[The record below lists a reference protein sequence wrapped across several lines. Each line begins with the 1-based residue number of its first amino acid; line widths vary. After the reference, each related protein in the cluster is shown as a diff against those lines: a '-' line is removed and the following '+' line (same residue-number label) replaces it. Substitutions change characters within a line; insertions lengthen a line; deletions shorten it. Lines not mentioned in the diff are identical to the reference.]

1 MCKPRPAPL
10 AWTSLAFAWMMAF
23 AGVYAHAQ
31 GATHPREATL
41 TQKAPLSIFPLDE
54 QRLKEATPVVTVQIL
69 RVSNPDDVGFSVR
82 VTLSGCARDAAQH
95 EAPVGSL
102 GVYPA
107 GQTGSYAL
115 DLAPALKQ
123 VRAAGQSVGS
133 TCLRLQLKPLR
144 SSVDWSTLRVTL
156 SSPQWTE
163 PPMNAK

>member
-1 MCKPRPAPL
+1 MCKTKPAPL
-10 AWTSLAFAWMMAF
+10 AWMFLDFSWAVAF

-41 TQKAPLSIFPLDE
+41 TQKVPLSIFPLDE
-54 QRLKEATPVVTVQIL
+54 QELKADKSVVTVQIL
-69 RVSNPDDVGFSVR
+69 RVSNPDEIGFSVR
-82 VTLSGCARDAAQH
+82 VTLSGCAGDAAQH

-115 DLAPALKQ
+115 DLGPALKQ
-123 VRAAGQSVGS
+123 IRPAGQPVGS

-144 SSVDWSTLRVTL
+144 SSADWSKLRVTL
-156 SSPQWTE
+156 SSPQWAE

>member
-10 AWTSLAFAWMMAF
+10 AWMYLAFAWIIAL
-23 AGVYAHAQ
+23 AGVCAHAQ
-31 GATHPREATL
+31 DATHPPEATL
-41 TQKAPLSIFPLDE
+41 TQKIPLSIFPLDE
-54 QRLKEATPVVTVQIL
+54 QRLKEGKSVVNVQIL
-69 RVSNPDDVGFSVR
+69 RISNPGDIGFSVR
-82 VTLSGCARDAAQH
+82 VTLSGCNGDAAQH

-115 DLAPALKQ
+115 DIGPALKQ
-123 VRAAGQSVGS
+123 IRAAGQTAGS

-144 SSVDWSTLRVTL
+144 SSADWSKLRVTL